1 MSDPAVLTTAA
12 MVALPPP
19 AKMAWATSFDCL
31 RRQRRLR
38 RALGDL
44 TG

>member
-1 MSDPAVLTTAA
+1 MSDSAVLTTAA

-31 RRQRRLR
+31 RLR

-44 TG
+44 IG